1 MPLSHNRLQCFALAG
16 SGELMSM
23 NINIAVARISRAVPQ
38 AESSLDDALMSMSS
52 LMISMIE
59 ARKETGVSPSTG
71 QAAIARLAKAQL
83 SLVSVSSDVLRVHG
97 ELAELATAYV
107 GIDSGM
113 DLHEKCVSGHLTS
126 EKPSQ
131 LTAVA

>member
-1 MPLSHNRLQCFALAG
+1 
-16 SGELMSM
+16 MSM

-97 ELAELATAYV
+97 ELAEIANVYA
-107 GIDSGM
+107 GM
-113 DLHEKCVSGHLTS
+113 DLHEKCTSGHLTS
-126 EKPSQ
+126 ENPSQ
-131 LTAVA
+131 LSIVA